1 METTMSAEYHNL
13 STIFGEGK
21 FTIHVTDA
29 THAYVSTIRNEAIT
43 VNRVQVR
50 ASAHLF
56 LWADGSW
63 QIGRETENSYE
74 HRMHLYVTRIDNHEG
89 ASEAIRTK
97 IADQLHTTVTNFLRN
112 NPSIIVEAQREHLRN
127 EMEKAEHV
135 YAEALRIVDKTL
147 VARDAAID
155 AYTSFVAGA

>member
-1 METTMSAEYHNL
+1 MSAEYHNL

-21 FTIHVTDA
+21 FTIILTCG
-29 THAYVSTIRNEAIT
+29 THAHVQTHGEAIT

-50 ASAHLF
+50 VSAHLF

-89 ASEAIRTK
+89 ASESIRAK
-97 IADQLHTTVTNFLRN
+97 IADQLQTTVTNFLRN
-112 NPSIIVEAQREHLRN
+112 NPSIIAEAQREHLRN

-135 YAEALRIVDKTL
+135 YAEAQRIADKAL

-155 AYTSFVAGA
+155 AYISFVVGA